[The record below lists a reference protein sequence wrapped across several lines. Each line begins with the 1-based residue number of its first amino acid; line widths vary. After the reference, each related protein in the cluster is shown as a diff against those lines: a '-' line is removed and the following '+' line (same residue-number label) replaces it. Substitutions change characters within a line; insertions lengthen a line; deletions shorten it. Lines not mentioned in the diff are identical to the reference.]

1 MSEDGLLL
9 PCGLERGGSCRVS
22 PAGSRHTSPRPSLT
36 HTPSPNRS
44 PRPSLTPGSPN
55 RSPRPSLTP
64 QPPTPPSPTEPPTS
78 YRVAIIGARGVG
90 KSSLVSQFLT
100 SESINA
106 YDRPNGEKIDTRFHF
121 YYYFRNYY
129 IRYKKILHHH
139 RWVNHDRFLYFTTT
153 NNTCKKRHYFLLF
166 CNEIGNILCE
176 SLLTYATA
184 SISRLIMKISYI
196 IMFSQKKNPYNLS
209 KQVL

>member
-1 MSEDGLLL
+1 MTFMSEDGLLL

-22 PAGSRHTSPRPSLT
+22 PAGSRQHSPRPSLT

-90 KSSLVSQFLT
+90 KASLVSQFLT

-106 YDRPNGEKIDTRFHF
+106 YDRPNGEKISLPFM
-121 YYYFRNYY
+121 
-129 IRYKKILHHH
+129 
-139 RWVNHDRFLYFTTT
+139 
-153 NNTCKKRHYFLLF
+153 LF
-166 CNEIGNILCE
+166 SSRKSFNI
-176 SLLTYATA
+176 
-184 SISRLIMKISYI
+184 
-196 IMFSQKKNPYNLS
+196 
-209 KQVL
+209 